1 MMLPGIF
8 LNYRLKAA
16 PSFMA
21 SLADKQRDID
31 TYMCIYIYFIK
42 VKYIHILYMYIYMS
56 GVREREE
63 GHVNL
68 NSHHVTPTELDI
80 NKKTINNS

>member
-21 SLADKQRDID
+21 SFSRQTKGYRYI
-31 TYMCIYIYFIK
+31 YVYIYIFYKGKIYTYLTY
-42 VKYIHILYMYIYMS
+42 VYIHVWGKGKRRGSCKPKQSPRYPN
-56 GVREREE
+56 RA
-63 GHVNL
+63 
-68 NSHHVTPTELDI
+68 
-80 NKKTINNS
+80 

>member
-21 SLADKQRDID
+21 SFSRQTKGYR
-31 TYMCIYIYFIK
+31 
-42 VKYIHILYMYIYMS
+42 YMS

>member
-1 MMLPGIF
+1 
-8 LNYRLKAA
+8 
-16 PSFMA
+16 
-21 SLADKQRDID
+21 
-31 TYMCIYIYFIK
+31 MCIYIHFIK
-42 VKYIHILYMYIYMS
+42 VKYIHILHMYIYMS

>member
-21 SLADKQRDID
+21 SFSRQTQGYRYI
-31 TYMCIYIYFIK
+31 YVYIYIFYK
-42 VKYIHILYMYIYMS
+42 VKYIHILYMHIYMS
-56 GVREREE
+56 GSRERAE
-63 GHVNL
+63 GRVNL
-68 NSHHVTPTELDI
+68 NSHHVTPGEPDT
-80 NKKTINNS
+80 NKRQ